1 MWRARCEARRVQFV
15 YERRRPEKTTLY
27 AVVRDNVETLYA
39 ATRESG
45 AELPAF
51 VRAELEGYLD
61 CGLLCR
67 GFAHLRC
74 EGCSER
80 RLVAFSCKG
89 RGFCPSC
96 MGRRMAQTAANL
108 MESVLPEAP
117 LRQWVLTVPHAIRHR
132 LAYDGK
138 LLGKVTRAFLGAVL
152 AFYKRR
158 CGASGCIAVVQRT
171 SSDLKLN
178 PHVHAVF
185 LDGGYVGESFVALGH
200 LRGTDV
206 AEVLAKA
213 KRRIERL
220 LARADVREGDD
231 AQLALLASVSGRAPA
246 GPALRRGG
254 AFAEPAL
261 VSKLCV
267 SDDGYNLHA
276 ATIAGAADARGREAL
291 LRYILRPPI
300 AHERIVAGP
309 DNLVRIALKKPFSDG
324 TVAVDMDPLSLLL
337 RLCAAV
343 PAPRFHTVRYAGVLA
358 SASKLR
364 PKIVPQPEAAEDVD
378 DEEPKKKGCRY
389 WPWAELMARS
399 FDLDVKK
406 CTSCGARMKLVAL
419 VQEKQS
425 LARFMKMLGEP
436 IDAPPRA
443 PARDP
448 PYYRSAVVRRLVAGN
463 LAVA

>member
-1 MWRARCEARRVQFV
+1 M
-15 YERRRPEKTTLY
+15 
-27 AVVRDNVETLYA
+27 
-39 ATRESG
+39 
-45 AELPAF
+45 
-51 VRAELEGYLD
+51 
-61 CGLLCR
+61 
-67 GFAHLRC
+67 
-74 EGCSER
+74 
-80 RLVAFSCKG
+80 
-89 RGFCPSC
+89 
-96 MGRRMAQTAANL
+96 
-108 MESVLPEAP
+108 
-117 LRQWVLTVPHAIRHR
+117 
-132 LAYDGK
+132 
-138 LLGKVTRAFLGAVL
+138 
-152 AFYKRR
+152 
-158 CGASGCIAVVQRT
+158 
-171 SSDLKLN
+171 
-178 PHVHAVF
+178 
-185 LDGGYVGESFVALGH
+185 
-200 LRGTDV
+200 
-206 AEVLAKA
+206 
-213 KRRIERL
+213 
-220 LARADVREGDD
+220 
-231 AQLALLASVSGRAPA
+231 
-246 GPALRRGG
+246 
-254 AFAEPAL
+254 
-261 VSKLCV
+261 

-300 AHERIVAGP
+300 AQERIVAGP

-364 PKIVPQPEAAEDVD
+364 PKIVPQPEPAAEVEE

-419 VQEKQS
+419 VQEKES

-448 PYYRSAVVRRLVAGN
+448 PYYRSAVVRRLLAGN